1 MDFLLPLGVFEK
13 HCIHL
18 RNDSELDLDKIRKE
32 LVQLGYESTFQVES
46 TGEFSVRG
54 GILDIYPLTEQNPI
68 RIELWGDEI
77 DSIRSFDAESQ
88 RSIENLEEIIIY
100 PASELILT
108 EDTIARGVKA
118 IKRGE
123 SAKHKIPRQNDDRGS
138 GKDPPC
144 SRGNLRPDRR
154 RRNSAGERS
163 SIFIIFIRRPSRFL
177 SICRRTAAFSSMS
190 RTASSSVPM
199 RWKQNFRRA

>member
-32 LVQLGYESTFQVES
+32 LVRLGYESTFQVES
-46 TGEFSVRG
+46 TGQFSVRG

-88 RSIENLEEIIIY
+88 RSIE
-100 PASELILT
+100 T
-108 EDTIARGVKA
+108 
-118 IKRGE
+118 
-123 SAKHKIPRQNDDRGS
+123 
-138 GKDPPC
+138 
-144 SRGNLRPDRR
+144 RGNH
-154 RRNSAGERS
+154 N
-163 SIFIIFIRRPSRFL
+163 L
-177 SICRRTAAFSSMS
+177 SGIGADFNREYDCARCESD
-190 RTASSSVPM
+190 
-199 RWKQNFRRA
+199 

>member
-32 LVQLGYESTFQVES
+32 LVRLGYESTFQVES
-46 TGEFSVRG
+46 TGQFSVRG

-88 RSIENLEEIIIY
+88 RSIENLEEITIY

-118 IKRGE
+118 IKKRGE
-123 SAKHKIPRQNDDRGS
+123 SAKHKIPRQDDDRGS

-144 SRGNLRPDRR
+144 GRGNLRSDRR
-154 RRNSAGERS
+154 GRNSAGSGAVS
-163 SIFIIFIRRPSRFL
+163 SLFL
-177 SICRRTAAFSSMS
+177 SGDRLVS
-190 RTASSSVPM
+190 
-199 RWKQNFRRA
+199 

>member
-32 LVQLGYESTFQVES
+32 LVRLGYESTFQVES
-46 TGEFSVRG
+46 TGQFSVRG

-68 RIELWGDEI
+68 RRKRRV
-77 DSIRSFDAESQ
+77 SAMRQRKSAIRS
-88 RSIENLEEIIIY
+88 
-100 PASELILT
+100 
-108 EDTIARGVKA
+108 AR
-118 IKRGE
+118 
-123 SAKHKIPRQNDDRGS
+123 AKFCR
-138 GKDPPC
+138 
-144 SRGNLRPDRR
+144 
-154 RRNSAGERS
+154 ERS

-199 RWKQNFRRA
+199 RWNQNFRRA

>member
-1 MDFLLPLGVFEK
+1 MDFLLPLDVFEK

-32 LVQLGYESTFQVES
+32 LVRLGYESTFQVES
-46 TGEFSVRG
+46 TGQFSVRG

-88 RSIENLEEIIIY
+88 RSIENLEEITIY

-118 IKRGE
+118 IK
-123 SAKHKIPRQNDDRGS
+123 KRQ
-138 GKDPPC
+138 K
-144 SRGNLRPDRR
+144 
-154 RRNSAGERS
+154 
-163 SIFIIFIRRPSRFL
+163 
-177 SICRRTAAFSSMS
+177 
-190 RTASSSVPM
+190 
-199 RWKQNFRRA
+199 RRAQSSATR